1 MAFPFSIL
9 NIAYLAAE
17 RKQVIRYGKIVLRL
31 YVYCNGISFKSVTFH
46 SFINRTNNK
55 GVHAFTHCGGVF
67 LYF

>member
-9 NIAYLAAE
+9 NIAYLAAG
-17 RKQVIRYGKIVLRL
+17 RKQEIRYGKIVLRL
-31 YVYCNGISFKSVTFH
+31 YVYCNGILFRSVTFH

-55 GVHAFTHCGGVF
+55 GVHAFAHCGGVF

>member
-9 NIAYLAAE
+9 NIAYLAAG
-17 RKQVIRYGKIVLRL
+17 RKQEIRYGKSVLRL
-31 YVYCNGISFKSVTFH
+31 YVYCNGTLFRSVTLH